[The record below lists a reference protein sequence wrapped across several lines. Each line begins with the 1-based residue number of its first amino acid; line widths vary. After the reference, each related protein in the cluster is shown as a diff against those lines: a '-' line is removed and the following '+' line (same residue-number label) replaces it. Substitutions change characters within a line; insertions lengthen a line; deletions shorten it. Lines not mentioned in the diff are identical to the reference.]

1 MSSTNVLHYKQC
13 REKIHVSFQLSFQS
27 FEIIKVHWLN
37 VTGLVSGFPASSKLS
52 ENLKVIS
59 SCSSTSRFNGAFSL
73 PMESESDTASLV
85 SKAFENS
92 ILVEVS
98 GRWYFCYLTRT
109 DLTSLYPVRCITNLS
124 GIPFFNARVAVVA
137 RRLWLVN
144 WPSIPATLQSLFTV
158 SPRMSWPHWRISIPN
173 C

>member
-1 MSSTNVLHYKQC
+1 MSSINVLHYKQC

-37 VTGLVSGFPASSKLS
+37 VTDLVSGIPASSKPL
-52 ENLKVIS
+52 ENLQVIS
-59 SCSSTSRFNGAFSL
+59 SCSSTSRFNGAFLL
-73 PMESESDTASLV
+73 PMESESDTASLL

-92 ILVEVS
+92 ILVEVC
-98 GRWYFCYLTRT
+98 GRWYFCK

-158 SPRMSWPHWRISIPN
+158 SPRMSWPHWGIFIPN

>member
-13 REKIHVSFQLSFQS
+13 REKIYVSFQLSFQS

-37 VTGLVSGFPASSKLS
+37 VTDLVSRIPASSQPL
-52 ENLKVIS
+52 ENLQVIS

-73 PMESESDTASLV
+73 PLETENDTASLL

-98 GRWYFCYLTRT
+98 GRWYFCK

-124 GIPFFNARVAVVA
+124 GFPFLMLELLLLHGGCGWWIGPLFL
-137 RRLWLVN
+137 RLCKAF
-144 WPSIPATLQSLFTV
+144 SQFLQGCHDPTGEFPYQTAK
-158 SPRMSWPHWRISIPN
+158 
-173 C
+173 